1 LHNIWFCSY
10 NGSIIYIIIP
20 MSIDVIADK
29 IPSYADDIK
38 LNLMEI
44 FSDQVEGL
52 TVQQVYG
59 IALSCCYN
67 LKHEQLLNNFRN
79 EAKVILDDSQLVATK
94 KAAAIMAM
102 NNYYYSFSNAIK
114 DEEIRNMPADLHMHV
129 LTDHGVD
136 KTDFEMYL
144 IGVSILNHCDYCMN
158 FHAERLLRRGVAKI
172 AIKNIARI
180 ASVLKAVVEV
190 LEIERLRNYEFI
202 ARESNL

>member
-1 LHNIWFCSY
+1 
-10 NGSIIYIIIP
+10 
-20 MSIDVIADK
+20 MSIDVIADR

-44 FSDQVEGL
+44 FSNEVEGL

-59 IALSCCYN
+59 IALSCCYK
-67 LKHEQLLNNFRN
+67 LKHEVLLNNFRN
-79 EAKVILDDSQLVATK
+79 EAKVILDDAQLSATK

-102 NNYYYSFSNAIK
+102 NNTFYSFSNNMK
-114 DEEIRNMPADLHMHV
+114 DEEIKKMPPALHMHV
-129 LTDHGVD
+129 LTDHGID

-144 IGVSILNHCDYCMN
+144 VGVSILNHCEYCVN
-158 FHAERLLRRGVAKI
+158 FHTSRLLRHGVAKI
-172 AIKNIARI
+172 AIRNIARI
-180 ASVLKAVVEV
+180 AAVLKAVVEV

>member
-1 LHNIWFCSY
+1 
-10 NGSIIYIIIP
+10 
-20 MSIDVIADK
+20 MSIDVIADR

-44 FSDQVEGL
+44 FSDEVEGL

-67 LKHEQLLNNFRN
+67 LKHEQILNNFRN

-102 NNYYYSFSNAIK
+102 NNTYYSFTGTISDDEIK
-114 DEEIRNMPADLHMHV
+114 KMSADLHMHV
-129 LTDHGVD
+129 LTDHGID

-144 IGVSILNHCDYCMN
+144 IGVSILNHCDYCIN
-158 FHAERLLRRGVAKI
+158 FHAERLLRRGVAKV
-172 AIKNIARI
+172 AIRNIARI
-180 ASVLKAVVEV
+180 ASVLRAVVEV
-190 LEIERLRNYEFI
+190 MEIERLRNYDFV